1 GSARGQMQECTAGKF
16 HFESSLSLY
25 FTRPP
30 RRRGKLSLCVRAGR
44 QAHRE
49 HRAPTRLARHAPSPS
64 SYGRAHGRLLS
75 LTRRQVADSVTASSV
90 VIHVRRLVRLAERP
104 AADRVAA
111 CVSK

>member
-1 GSARGQMQECTAGKF
+1 ECTAGKF

-64 SYGRAHGRLLS
+64 SYRPADGRLLS
-75 LTRRQVADSVTASSV
+75 LTRPPVPSDLTPPSGVN
-90 VIHVRRLVRLAERP
+90 HVRRLVRLAERP